1 MKWIRHIVAVLVLFA
16 ISANTTFA
24 FAHSF
29 IAFHHNTEAAKT
41 LNRTQLQQHN
51 DNLFFFLE
59 EDFLEEVE
67 EEFDPLDG
75 LPTFVCTSVGTPTY
89 LLRFLAAHR
98 LKNDAYLEQPV
109 NVYKNPLFIV
119 YQVFRI

>member
-1 MKWIRHIVAVLVLFA
+1 MKWTRIFVALLILFA
-16 ISANTTFA
+16 ISANTTVA
-24 FAHSF
+24 FSSAFPVFHS
-29 IAFHHNTEAAKT
+29 
-41 LNRTQLQQHN
+41 LNKDTKSPQAPHVQQHN

-67 EEFDPLDG
+67 EEFDTADE
-75 LPTFVCTSVGTPTY
+75 LPTLVCTHVGTPIY

-98 LKNDAYLEQPV
+98 LKEEACLEQPV
-109 NVYKNPLFIV
+109 YVNKNPLFIV